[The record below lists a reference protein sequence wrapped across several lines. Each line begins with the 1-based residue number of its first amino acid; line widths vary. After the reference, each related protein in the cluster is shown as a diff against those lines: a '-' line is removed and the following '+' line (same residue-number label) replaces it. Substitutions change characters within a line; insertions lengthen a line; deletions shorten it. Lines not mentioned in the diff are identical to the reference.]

1 MKLANTMNT
10 VRLCTISTISTMNMN
25 KIRYIKKEILNK

>member
-10 VRLCTISTISTMNMN
+10 VSYMYVRTMN
-25 KIRYIKKEILNK
+25 KIRYIKKEIINK